1 MLEQM
6 YEVCKGEDLACSNE
20 ILNRM
25 GQYSMV
31 IDTVDNITKVRNT
44 MVIFYKNI
52 TKTVLSR
59 NREKGDNCNRI
70 VSRKQI

>member
-44 MVIFYKNI
+44 MVNI
-52 TKTVLSR
+52 IGYLFGISWITTY
-59 NREKGDNCNRI
+59 NF
-70 VSRKQI
+70 

>member
-31 IDTVDNITKVRNT
+31 IDTVDNITKVNT
-44 MVIFYKNI
+44 MVILYKNI

-59 NREKGDNCNRI
+59 NGEKGGNCFEKTDL
-70 VSRKQI
+70 SYG